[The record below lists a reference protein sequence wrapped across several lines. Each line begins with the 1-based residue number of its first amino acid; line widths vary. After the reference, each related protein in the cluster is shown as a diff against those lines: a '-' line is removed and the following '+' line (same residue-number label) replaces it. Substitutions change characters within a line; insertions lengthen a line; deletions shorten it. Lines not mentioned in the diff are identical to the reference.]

1 LEGDK
6 KMRFFNKYFF
16 IGLGSGVV
24 LTIVLIFAGLLVLRS
39 LMFTPGKVQT
49 RLPTPEFPSR
59 QKVSVYDQAD
69 RWSIRTLDGNEV
81 PFSQFKG
88 KVVFLNFWAT
98 WCPPCVAE
106 MPSIQNL
113 YDSLKNEDT
122 TFLLISHENE
132 KTVKDFIVKKNFNMP
147 VYLCRDGLPNVF
159 RSRGIPATFILDR
172 DGTIVFKH
180 IGSAKW
186 DSEACQ
192 NFIRG
197 LM

>member
-1 LEGDK
+1 
-6 KMRFFNKYFF
+6 MRFFNKYFF
-16 IGLGSGVV
+16 IGLGSGVA
-24 LTIVLIFAGLLVLRS
+24 LTFVLIFAGLI
-39 LMFTPGKVQT
+39 LMRALLLTPEKVKT
-49 RLPTPEFPSR
+49 RLPSPEFPSH
-59 QKVSVYDQAD
+59 QKVSVYEQTD

-98 WCPPCVAE
+98 WCPPCIAE

-113 YDSLKNEDT
+113 HDSLKNEEIA
-122 TFLLISHENE
+122 FLLISRENE
-132 KTVKDFIVKKNFNMP
+132 KTIRDFLAKKQFNIP
-147 VYLCRDGLPNVF
+147 VYLHGDDLPNVF
-159 RSRGIPATFILDR
+159 KSRGIPATFILDR
-172 DGTIVFKH
+172 DGVVVFKH